1 MAELVSSA
9 HARCFFA
16 FESLIRALK
25 QPARDFQDHISPRD
39 VQNEFDKYT
48 IWAGNVGAAHSG
60 KRYEISLDYRLR
72 EASFLREQ
80 VSKLLSTLEE
90 KVSTAAGLIRGERKP
105 FEEEQTEE
113 SDSEVS
119 ISSDLGVEQE
129 EGATEFEDSPWEI
142 SSDSS
147 NGDGSSLQHWQTH
160 QKPDEPRV
168 PCRSPSK
175 TTARSELSVGCSPI
189 LELPRLVESIKFTIT
204 CLYRLPIRRPAPLDR
219 IKHRTSIDSA
229 VYQHFDV
236 LYVKDKF
243 PNLQLQAATR
253 LGKMITRRRQI
264 LHYREAHKQSLDV
277 ARVQPKIAAVSE
289 APPTSSIIE
298 GGSKVTVE
306 DRGSQ
311 ATPSRLVLSQAASS
325 HFTLRSKATTV
336 RPGELKLL
344 ISKDHM
350 DTLFAPSV
358 AESKSSM
365 ASSYAGK
372 TIRISVPSRP
382 KNDDGQELEQFEC
395 PYCLLTKNVSNDRR
409 WKKHV
414 LEDLQPY
421 VCTYGDCELYDH
433 FFESRDAW
441 FKHEAQQHR
450 TKWSCN
456 VDGHMEYDSE
466 GHFLLHM
473 RTDHDQNFDE
483 AQFSLVK
490 SMFRRPTNSLEGTCN
505 LCDRPSKNLRSHLSR
520 HLQQIAIFALPRV
533 NETAG
538 SGQAERDSRSSRYKK
553 DNLDNGES
561 SGSSSSSTDVLRD
574 DQPVPNHSTSDTFD
588 VEDDYNEGENI
599 PDTITDQGW
608 DDITDKFTKARERT
622 FRLLRILVL
631 EMNDES
637 RNKMVALIKRLKVEP
652 IVIMSDETSTA
663 DALQNHAE
671 SDAII
676 IGDAFGSSALNATIR
691 QIRDVTDAP
700 IVVIHESAST
710 LGPIPNISDWTELY
724 EPSQGDIEEALGSFC
739 QWAPAP
745 PHWRPATSNHMD
757 RLSGAGT
764 FTTGTMRLL
773 RYEED
778 GRLTIASFDDA
789 IPLYA
794 ILSHTWG
801 PDAEE
806 MTFADLIK
814 GGGKDKPGYKK
825 IRFCG
830 EQAQQDGLQY
840 FWVDTCCIDKTD
852 KAELSLAVRSMFRW
866 YQNATKC
873 YVYLSDVSTKD
884 KKAADSST
892 EFTWEPAFRSSRWFT
907 RGWTL
912 QELLAPSV
920 VEFFSQEWERLGD
933 KTSLKLLIQKVTS
946 IPHEALDG
954 APLSQFSVA
963 ERLRWKGERQT
974 KREEDSWYS
983 LLGIFDVEIEPAYSE
998 GAANAFKRLK
1008 DEINKLQTCIRDI
1021 GCIDPSDDKK
1031 RIEDTKGGLLADSY
1045 RWVLDNATF
1054 QQWQQEPNS
1063 RLLWVKGD
1071 PGKGKTMLL
1080 CGIIDEL
1087 QSSMPKTALLSYFFC
1102 QATDSRI
1109 NNATAVLRGLLYM
1122 LVKQQPSLIFHVRK
1136 RHDHAGKALFEGPNA
1151 WVALT
1156 EIFVDVLR
1164 DPNLSTTYLIIDALD
1179 ECAKDRTKLLE
1190 FVAQQSST
1198 FNRVKWVVSSRN
1210 WPEIEAQLERA
1221 GQKVKLSLELNAK
1234 SVAAAVNVFIQQK
1247 VYQLAEEKRYK
1258 TEVRH
1263 AVLQHLRSNANDT
1276 FLWVALVCQ
1285 DLKTTLKWNVV
1296 KRLALF
1302 PPGLNSLYE
1311 RMIDQISE
1319 SDSAK
1324 ICRQV
1329 LASTTILYRPVT
1341 ISELVALVEQLE
1353 DLDDLESVRKIIGLC
1368 GSFLTLWE
1376 DTVYFVHQSAKDFL
1390 LTTAFD
1396 KIFPHGTKDV
1406 HRAIFLKSLALLS
1419 RTLHRDMYSLKEP
1432 GCPIENAKPL
1442 DLDPL
1447 AASRY
1452 SCVYWI
1458 DHLCDSKPASRA
1470 NSGSGLQV
1478 SGVVDSFLRT
1488 KYLYWLE
1495 GLSLCKSI
1503 GKGVVSMEKLWS
1515 LVQVR
1520 HTRSTCL
1527 WFDLDANA
1535 SRRYMTIIDLLSL
1548 FRTHC
1553 G

>member
-25 QPARDFQDHISPRD
+25 QPARDFQDQISPREI
-39 VQNEFDKYT
+39 QNEFDKYT

-90 KVSTAAGLIRGERKP
+90 KISTAAGLIRGERKP

-119 ISSDLGVEQE
+119 ISSDPGVEQE

-147 NGDGSSLQHWQTH
+147 NGDGSSLQHWQTY
-160 QKPDEPRV
+160 QKPNEPRV

-264 LHYREAHKQSLDV
+264 LHYCEAHKQSLDV

-289 APPTSSIIE
+289 APPTSSIVE

-344 ISKDHM
+344 NSKDHM
-350 DTLFAPSV
+350 DTLFAPSF

-372 TIRISVPSRP
+372 AIRISVPSRP

-473 RTDHDQNFDE
+473 RADHDQNFDE

-505 LCDRPSKNLRSHLSR
+505 LCDRSSKNLRSHVSR

-553 DNLDNGES
+553 DNLDDCET

-574 DQPVPNHSTSDTFD
+574 DQPVPNDSTSDTCD

-637 RNKMVALIKRLKVEP
+637 RNKMVALIKRLKAEP
-652 IVIMSDETSTA
+652 IVIMSDGTSTA
-663 DALQNHAE
+663 DALQNHAK

-691 QIRDVTDAP
+691 QIRDVTDVP

-724 EPSQGDIEEALGSFC
+724 EPDQGDIEEALGSFC

-757 RLSGAGT
+757 SLSGAGT

-773 RYEED
+773 RYEEA
-778 GRLTIASFDDA
+778 GRLTITSFDDA
-789 IPLYA
+789 IPPYA

-806 MTFADLIK
+806 VTFADLAK

-830 EQAQQDGLQY
+830 EQAQRDGLQY

-852 KAELSLAVRSMFRW
+852 KAELSLAILSMFRW

-873 YVYLSDVSTKD
+873 YVYLSDVWTK
-884 KKAADSST
+884 KRKAGSISN

-912 QELLAPSV
+912 QELLAPRI
-920 VEFFSQEWERLGD
+920 VEFFSEEWDKIGD
-933 KTSLKLLIQKVTS
+933 KISLKALIKEITG

-954 APLSQFSVA
+954 TPLSQFSVD
-963 ERLRWKGERQT
+963 ERLRWKEGRVTQ
-974 KREEDSWYS
+974 REEDRVYS
-983 LLGIFDVEIEPAYSE
+983 LQGILDVELAPVYGE
-998 GAANAFKRLK
+998 GAAGAFKRLK
-1008 DEINKLQTCIRDI
+1008 DGIDKLEICIGNIRHT
-1021 GCIDPSDDKK
+1021 DPRHDKK

-1045 RWVLDNATF
+1045 RWVLDNTAF
-1054 QQWQQEPNS
+1054 QHWQQDPDS

-1080 CGIIDEL
+1080 CGVINEL
-1087 QSSMPKTALLSYFFC
+1087 QSSMPQSTLLSYFFC
-1102 QATDSRI
+1102 QATDARI
-1109 NNATAVLRGLLYM
+1109 NNATSVLRGLLYM
-1122 LVKQQPSLIFHVRK
+1122 LVTQQPSLVSHVRVK
-1136 RHDHAGKALFEGPNA
+1136 HDHAGKAMFEDANA
-1151 WVALT
+1151 WVVLT
-1156 EIFVDVLR
+1156 EIFEAVLH
-1164 DPNLSTTYLIIDALD
+1164 DPSLRMTHLVIDALD
-1179 ECAKDRTKLLE
+1179 ECVTDLPKLLE
-1190 FVAQQSST
+1190 FVAKQSSASS
-1198 FNRVKWVVSSRN
+1198 RVKWIVSSRN
-1210 WPEIEAQLERA
+1210 WPDIEAQLEQA
-1221 GQKVKLSLELNAK
+1221 GHKVKLSLELNAK
-1234 SVAAAVNVFIQQK
+1234 SIAAAVAVFIQQK
-1247 VYQLAEEKRYK
+1247 VDQLAQEKQYRADI
-1258 TEVRH
+1258 RH
-1263 AVLQHLRSNANDT
+1263 AVLQHLESNADNT

-1285 DLKTTLKWNVV
+1285 DLRKTPKWNVL
-1296 KRLALF
+1296 KKLTSF
-1302 PPGLNSLYE
+1302 PPGLDSLYK
-1311 RMIDQISE
+1311 RMMEQISE
-1319 SDSAK
+1319 SDCAK
-1324 ICRQV
+1324 ICLQV
-1329 LASTTILYRPVT
+1329 LASTAILYRPV
-1341 ISELVALVEQLE
+1341 SVPELVALVEQLE
-1353 DLDDLESVRKIIGLC
+1353 YLDDLESAREVIGFC
-1368 GSFLTLWE
+1368 GSFLTLRE
-1376 DTVYFVHQSAKDFL
+1376 DIVYFVHQSGKDFL
-1390 LTTAFD
+1390 FKKGYDKAFPERSET
-1396 KIFPHGTKDV
+1396 I
-1406 HRAIFLKSLALLS
+1406 HRTILSRSLGILS
-1419 RTLHRDMYSLKEP
+1419 RTLHRDMYSLEALGYPTK
-1432 GCPIENAKPL
+1432 NVKPPKV
-1442 DLDPL
+1442 DPL
-1447 AASRY
+1447 VVSRY
-1452 SCVYWI
+1452 PCIYWI
-1458 DHLCDSKPASRA
+1458 NHLCDSKPSSLA
-1470 NSGSGLQV
+1470 NRVDDVQV
-1478 SGVVDSFLRT
+1478 LSAVDEFLRE

-1495 GLSLCKSI
+1495 GLSLCKSV

-1520 HTRSTCL
+1520 RTRSTCL

-1535 SRRYMTIIDLLSL
+1535 SRRCMAKIDLLSL
-1548 FRTHC
+1548 FKTHV